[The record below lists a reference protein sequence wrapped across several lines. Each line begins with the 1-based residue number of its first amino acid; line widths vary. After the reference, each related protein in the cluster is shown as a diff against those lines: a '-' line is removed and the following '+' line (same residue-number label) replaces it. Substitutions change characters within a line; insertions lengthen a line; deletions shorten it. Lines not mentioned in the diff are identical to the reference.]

1 MHKLSLLRF
10 PALVALFA
18 LAARGVVACAGAP
31 PAHDPV
37 ASPPDATSAPSA
49 EPPKASAN
57 ELEGGA
63 TEKWVA
69 ADGATV
75 FERETNVKRDAAEIQ
90 SVIRAHAATFNRCY
104 DKARAS
110 DPKLAG
116 RVEVRFTILPNG
128 HVENAKDEHSTL
140 ASPAAI
146 ACMVAAYGKLKFPAV
161 KGATTTMVYPL
172 TFEPKN

>member
-1 MHKLSLLRF
+1 MQNLSLLRF

-18 LAARGVVACAGAP
+18 LGARGVVACAGAP
-31 PAHDPV
+31 PAHEPV
-37 ASPPDATSAPSA
+37 PPPPNAPSAPSS
-49 EPPKASAN
+49 EPPKTAAK
-57 ELEGGA
+57 ELEAGV
-63 TEKWVA
+63 TEKWLA

-75 FERETNVKRDAAEIQ
+75 FERETNIKRDAAEIQ
-90 SVIRAHAATFNRCY
+90 AVIHAHAAAFNRCY

-116 RVEVRFTILPNG
+116 RVEVRFTILPTG

-140 ASPAAI
+140 ASPSAI